1 MGLFAADS
9 ANMRSNLE
17 ALVNIGNGS
26 RPADM
31 ADVLERSQRAA
42 NYEIWYAVPR
52 ADGHAPEMQK
62 FRGFGN
68 ISDVA
73 HGVKTLGSTTLI
85 GDSEAGGDIDWRLVD
100 RQGVARGVLE
110 ESHPPVKDMVAGA
123 GSAYALAERFE
134 NYPTG
139 IDNRDLN
146 QDNVSGD
153 HERRKE
159 RAEHAKVFTQG
170 DRSSSY
176 KRTAQ
181 SPSKWVAEK
190 SSKHCR
196 TTSPANGIPTLDV
209 QGSYSRSQ

>member
-1 MGLFAADS
+1 MESFSADS
-9 ANMRSNLE
+9 ANWRPNLE
-17 ALVNIGNGS
+17 ALVNIANGG

-31 ADVLERSQRAA
+31 ADVLERSRRAA
-42 NYEIWYAVPR
+42 NDGYALPR
-52 ADGHAPEMQK
+52 ADGHALDVEK
-62 FRGFGN
+62 LRGFGN

-73 HGVKTLGSTTLI
+73 DGAKTLGSTTLI

-100 RQGVARGVLE
+100 ME
-110 ESHPPVKDMVAGA
+110 ESHPPVRDMVAGA

-146 QDNVSGD
+146 QDNVSAD

-159 RAEHAKVFTQG
+159 KAEQAKVFAQG

-181 SPSKWVAEK
+181 SPSRWVAGK
-190 SSKHCR
+190 SSRHCR
-196 TTSPANGIPTLDV
+196 TTSPANGIPTLDA
-209 QGSYSRSQ
+209 